1 MLEQNIW
8 CDLWWFLANV
18 EGKYEGFFRIPQVLP
33 FVTYAHRKFTDAR
46 LSEISEV
53 CSEGGKL
60 MDLLPIYKRMG
71 SLLVSKHKVEQ
82 AAAKAGCIS
91 ISTLSP
97 EAAAALVRFISVS
110 SHADVLFNYQDH
122 EKDYNELIKND
133 PAKYSPFRESNPN
146 HQRMLL
152 ALRQEKPRYLP
163 RLMIWRVYGWDLDV
177 EVQEQLRFD
186 RIESG
191 TEFYHNWEKVRK
203 CKSLKVTYDGQYCVN
218 VPSTIDGME
227 DIWNGG
233 ERLWAEWSNRIP
245 VNFIDAQMSIVSRF
259 PSYGRGNFSVLLLG
273 DLVRA
278 GVVVSPTEVE
288 MAKLVVDTNA
298 DAYHGLKLLG
308 CERDVAVALQ
318 EIRKVLNSQLPE
330 SVKVKFFD
338 GEVGLFDVEH
348 ILCQVHRKQ
357 GQANT
362 STIWRIG
369 IRKEGGSKRRIKSQE
384 IDSYGL
390 GKRAKV
396 K

>member
-122 EKDYNELIKND
+122 ENDYNELIKND

-163 RLMIWRVYGWDLDV
+163 RLMIWRVYG
-177 EVQEQLRFD
+177 
-186 RIESG
+186 
-191 TEFYHNWEKVRK
+191 
-203 CKSLKVTYDGQYCVN
+203 
-218 VPSTIDGME
+218 
-227 DIWNGG
+227 
-233 ERLWAEWSNRIP
+233 
-245 VNFIDAQMSIVSRF
+245 
-259 PSYGRGNFSVLLLG
+259 
-273 DLVRA
+273 
-278 GVVVSPTEVE
+278 
-288 MAKLVVDTNA
+288 
-298 DAYHGLKLLG
+298 
-308 CERDVAVALQ
+308 
-318 EIRKVLNSQLPE
+318 
-330 SVKVKFFD
+330 
-338 GEVGLFDVEH
+338 
-348 ILCQVHRKQ
+348 
-357 GQANT
+357 
-362 STIWRIG
+362 
-369 IRKEGGSKRRIKSQE
+369 
-384 IDSYGL
+384 
-390 GKRAKV
+390 
-396 K
+396 

>member
-1 MLEQNIW
+1 
-8 CDLWWFLANV
+8 
-18 EGKYEGFFRIPQVLP
+18 
-33 FVTYAHRKFTDAR
+33 
-46 LSEISEV
+46 
-53 CSEGGKL
+53 
-60 MDLLPIYKRMG
+60 
-71 SLLVSKHKVEQ
+71 
-82 AAAKAGCIS
+82 
-91 ISTLSP
+91 
-97 EAAAALVRFISVS
+97 
-110 SHADVLFNYQDH
+110 
-122 EKDYNELIKND
+122 
-133 PAKYSPFRESNPN
+133 
-146 HQRMLL
+146 
-152 ALRQEKPRYLP
+152 
-163 RLMIWRVYGWDLDV
+163 
-177 EVQEQLRFD
+177 
-186 RIESG
+186 
-191 TEFYHNWEKVRK
+191 
-203 CKSLKVTYDGQYCVN
+203 
-218 VPSTIDGME
+218 ME

-288 MAKLVVDTNA
+288 MAKLVVDTNG